1 MKIILGVSASVAAY
15 KAAELAR
22 LLIAEGADVTSV
34 MTPNATKLVDPRLFD
49 AVTGRPTITDLFAR
63 ESAFAH
69 LETAR
74 GADAFAVA
82 PATANVLAKLAAG
95 IADDALTTVALAVE
109 CGRLVAPAMNPKMW
123 DKAEVQRNVST
134 LRELGYVVVPPEE
147 GTTACGDVGYG
158 RLADVHVIAEDVL
171 RLAYPGPGLTGRTV
185 VVTAGP
191 TREPFD
197 AVRILT
203 NPSSGLMGFEVA
215 RRAARRRADV
225 ILISAAPGHPTALG
239 HAVRLRRV
247 DTAAEMF
254 EATAE
259 AFEKA
264 DALVMAAAV
273 SDYRFD
279 EQRAHK
285 IKKTKGKISTTLVP
299 TVDILSEITKIKRD
313 KLVVGFAAETDNLV
327 ENAKDKL
334 LKKGADIIVG
344 NVVGRADVGFGRADA
359 EAVIVTGEGVEELGK
374 ISKAALAER
383 VIDELE
389 RWWGGVR

>member
-22 LLIAEGADVTSV
+22 LLVAEGADVTSV
-34 MTPNATKLVDPRLFD
+34 MTPNAAKLVDPRLFD

-63 ESAFAH
+63 ETAFAH
-69 LETAR
+69 LGAAQ

-82 PATANVLAKLAAG
+82 PATADVLAKLAAG

-109 CGRLVAPAMNPKMW
+109 CGRLVAPAMNPEMW
-123 DKAEVQRNVST
+123 AKAEVQRNVST

-158 RLADVHVIAEDVL
+158 RLADVLVIAEDVL
-171 RLAYPGPGLTGRTV
+171 RLSRPEPGLTGKTV

-191 TREPFD
+191 TREYFD
-197 AVRILT
+197 AVRMLT

-215 RRAARRRADV
+215 RRAARRGADV
-225 ILISAAPGHPTALG
+225 ILISGAPGYPAPLG
-239 HAVRLRRV
+239 SAPRVERV
-247 DTAAEMF
+247 DSAAEMF
-254 EATAE
+254 EATAT

-264 DALVMAAAV
+264 NALVMAAAV

-285 IKKTKGKISTTLVP
+285 IKKTKIKITTTLVS
-299 TVDILSEITKIKRD
+299 TVDILTELAKIKGD
-313 KLVVGFAAETDNLV
+313 KVIVGFAAETDNLV

-359 EAVIVTGEGVEELGK
+359 EAIIATGEGVEELGK
-374 ISKAALAER
+374 ISKAELAEK

-389 RWWGGVR
+389 RRWGRR